1 MKLLFDQNLSPRL
14 VERLASTFPESAHVE
29 TLGLGKELDK
39 NVWTYARENGFV
51 IVTKDV
57 DFSELGLLSGFPP
70 KIVWIRR
77 GNCATREIEQMLRE
91 NIPAIESLSQDP
103 ETGILTLF

>member
-39 NVWTYARENGFV
+39 IVWTYARENGFV

-91 NIPAIESLSQDP
+91 NTPAIESLSQDP